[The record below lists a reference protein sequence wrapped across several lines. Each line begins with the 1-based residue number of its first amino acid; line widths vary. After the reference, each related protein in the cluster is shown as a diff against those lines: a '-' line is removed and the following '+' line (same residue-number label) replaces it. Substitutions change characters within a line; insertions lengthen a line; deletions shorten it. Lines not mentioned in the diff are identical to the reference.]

1 MGECTKENNYRSL
14 CDSTEPTR
22 GLLILMCIM
31 IIVACLVI
39 IAKQYEP
46 ALAVH
51 ACSDKDRNPIEVQIL
66 CMRLTKYQWWGA
78 YYGGKK

>member
-1 MGECTKENNYRSL
+1 
-14 CDSTEPTR
+14 
-22 GLLILMCIM
+22 MCIM